1 MALSERDRQ
10 MLDLERTWRFEPGA
24 KAARIRARLGLSTTR
39 YYRLLGELID
49 RHEALGSDPL
59 LVRRLR
65 RERAERR
72 RTRYEGPRVHQ
83 GSGK

>member
-1 MALSERDRQ
+1 MALSERDRH
-10 MLDLERTWRFEPGA
+10 MLDVERTWRFEAGS
-24 KAARIRARLGLSTTR
+24 KAARIRSGLGMSSTR

-49 RHEALGSDPL
+49 RPDALDADPL

-65 RERAERR
+65 RERTARR
-72 RTRYEGPRVHQ
+72 RARFEGPRLRQ